1 MYGSTGRSYPSFCEN
16 ALIPIKFQ
24 ILNSQVVVN
33 SKCHPK
39 YSSRAAFIFFE
50 DYMLQPSNFETS
62 RILNIHQ
69 THKLRISIVTTMCL
83 VISLFLQTLALDARN
98 APESFAD
105 LVEEVGSSV
114 VNITTT
120 TKVEAPVVP
129 RGVVPEGSPFEE
141 LFRDFQNPNSP
152 RQRPRNANA
161 LGSGFVISSDGFIV
175 TNHHVINGA
184 DQITIEFNDGSFRE
198 AVVVG
203 SDENIDIALLKVKS
217 ETKLDFVK
225 FGNSDISRVG
235 DWVMAMGNPLGQ
247 GFSVS
252 VGIISARNRELAGN
266 YDDYIQTDAAI
277 NRGNSGGPLFNM
289 AGEVVGVNTAILSP
303 NGGSIGIGF
312 SMASNVVEPIV
323 EQLKEFGEVRRGWL
337 GVSIGDLNQD
347 MADALGMDEPSGS
360 IILEVYDGPS
370 KDAGLLA
377 SDVIVMFDNKK
388 VGNSGELV
396 RIVGDTTVGRNVDV
410 VVLRQG
416 ERITVSVRL
425 GQRPTNKELNARV
438 TQPEPA
444 KPNETAIDGIGLSEL
459 TDSLREEFSI
469 DPEISG
475 LIILSVDESSSAY
488 ENGLRVGDIIT
499 DVAQKPVNTV
509 KEVEELVSG
518 AKNEGRQSILLLVR
532 REGQPRFIVLKFN

>member
-1 MYGSTGRSYPSFCEN
+1 
-16 ALIPIKFQ
+16 
-24 ILNSQVVVN
+24 
-33 SKCHPK
+33 
-39 YSSRAAFIFFE
+39 
-50 DYMLQPSNFETS
+50 MLQPSNFETS

-69 THKLRISIVTTMCL
+69 THKLRISIVTTICL
-83 VISLFLQTLALDARN
+83 AISLFLQTLALDARS

>member
-1 MYGSTGRSYPSFCEN
+1 MRQFY
-16 ALIPIKFQ
+16 
-24 ILNSQVVVN
+24 
-33 SKCHPK
+33 
-39 YSSRAAFIFFE
+39 IFK
-50 DYMLQPSNFETS
+50 TA
-62 RILNIHQ
+62 
-69 THKLRISIVTTMCL
+69 RISTAEDIRKLQQVILTTFF
-83 VISLFLQTLALDARN
+83 VIISVFLQTIVLNARG

-105 LVEEVGSSV
+105 LVEDVGSSV

-120 TKVEAPVVP
+120 TKVESPVVP

-184 DQITIEFNDGSFRE
+184 DQITIEFNDGSFRD
-198 AVVVG
+198 AVVIG
-203 SDENIDIALLKVKS
+203 SDENIDIALLKVDA
-217 ETKLDFVK
+217 ETTLEFVE
-225 FGNSDISRVG
+225 FGDSDISRVG

-289 AGEVVGVNTAILSP
+289 NGEVVGVNTAILSP

-312 SMASNVVEPIV
+312 SMASNVVEPV
-323 EQLKEFGEVRRGWL
+323 VKQLKEFGEVRRGWL

-347 MADALGMDEPSGS
+347 MADALGMKEPSGS
-360 IILEVYDGPS
+360 IVLEVYDGPS

-377 SDVIVMFDNKK
+377 SDVIVMFDNKE
-388 VGNSGELV
+388 VSNSGELV
-396 RIVGDTTVGRNVDV
+396 RIVGDTTVGRTVDV
-410 VVLRQG
+410 IVLRQG
-416 ERITVSVRL
+416 ERIKVRVKL
-425 GQRPTNKELNARV
+425 GQRPTNKELNKQV
-438 TQPEPA
+438 TPPEPT
-444 KPNETAIDGIGLSEL
+444 KPNEDAIDGAGLSEL
-459 TDSLREEFSI
+459 TDSLREEYGI
-469 DPEISG
+469 DPAISG
-475 LIILSVDESSSAY
+475 VIIMSVDETSSAY
-488 ENGLRVGDIIT
+488 ENGLRKGDVIT
-499 DVAQKPVNTV
+499 DVAQKPIGSV
-509 KEVEELVSG
+509 KEVEDLVSS
-518 AKNEGRQSILLLVR
+518 AKSEGRQSVLLLVR

>member
-1 MYGSTGRSYPSFCEN
+1 MLQASIAKSTQVLSVEYIVKTRR
-16 ALIPIKFQ
+16 L
-24 ILNSQVVVN
+24 ILNL
-33 SKCHPK
+33 
-39 YSSRAAFIFFE
+39 IFLMMIF
-50 DYMLQPSNFETS
+50 L
-62 RILNIHQ
+62 
-69 THKLRISIVTTMCL
+69 
-83 VISLFLQTLALDARN
+83 LQTMVLSARGV
-98 APESFAD
+98 PESFAD
-105 LVEEVGSSV
+105 LVENVGAAV

-184 DQITIEFNDGSFRE
+184 DQITIEFNDGSFRD
-198 AVVVG
+198 AVVIG
-203 SDENIDIALLKVKS
+203 SDENIDIALLKVDS
-217 ETKLDFVK
+217 ETNLEFVN
-225 FGNSDISRVG
+225 FGDSDISRVG

-252 VGIISARNRELAGN
+252 VGIISAHNRELAGN

-289 AGEVVGVNTAILSP
+289 EGQVVGVNTAILSP

-312 SMASNVVEPIV
+312 SMASNVVEPV
-323 EQLKEFGEVRRGWL
+323 VKQLKEFGEVRRGWL

-347 MADALGMDEPSGS
+347 MADALGMAEPRGS
-360 IILEVYDGPS
+360 IVLEVYDGPS

-377 SDVIVMFDNKK
+377 SDVIVMFDEKE
-388 VGNSGELV
+388 VGDSGELV
-396 RIVGDTTVGRNVDV
+396 RIVGDTTVGRTVDV
-410 VVLRQG
+410 IVLRQG
-416 ERITVSVRL
+416 ERIKVSVKL
-425 GQRPTNKELNARV
+425 GQRPTNKELNAKV
-438 TQPEPA
+438 ATPEPA
-444 KPNETAIDGIGLSEL
+444 KPNEDAIDGVGLSEI
-459 TDSLREEFSI
+459 TDTLREEYSV
-469 DPEISG
+469 DPAISG
-475 LIILSVDESSSAY
+475 LIIVSIDEASSAY
-488 ENGLRVGDIIT
+488 ENGLRKGDIIT

-509 KEVEELVSG
+509 KEVAELVSS
-518 AKNEGRQSILLLVR
+518 AKSEGRQSVLLLVR

>member
-1 MYGSTGRSYPSFCEN
+1 M
-16 ALIPIKFQ
+16 
-24 ILNSQVVVN
+24 
-33 SKCHPK
+33 PK
-39 YSSRAAFIFFE
+39 
-50 DYMLQPSNFETS
+50 
-62 RILNIHQ
+62 
-69 THKLRISIVTTMCL
+69 
-83 VISLFLQTLALDARN
+83 
-98 APESFAD
+98 
-105 LVEEVGSSV
+105 
-114 VNITTT
+114 
-120 TKVEAPVVP
+120 
-129 RGVVPEGSPFEE
+129 GSPFEE

>member
-1 MYGSTGRSYPSFCEN
+1 
-16 ALIPIKFQ
+16 
-24 ILNSQVVVN
+24 
-33 SKCHPK
+33 
-39 YSSRAAFIFFE
+39 
-50 DYMLQPSNFETS
+50 MLQPSNFETS

-69 THKLRISIVTTMCL
+69 TNKLQTSTMATICL

-225 FGNSDISRVG
+225 FGNSDVSRVG

>member
-1 MYGSTGRSYPSFCEN
+1 MRQFY
-16 ALIPIKFQ
+16 
-24 ILNSQVVVN
+24 
-33 SKCHPK
+33 
-39 YSSRAAFIFFE
+39 IFK
-50 DYMLQPSNFETS
+50 TA
-62 RILNIHQ
+62 
-69 THKLRISIVTTMCL
+69 RISTAEDIRKL
-83 VISLFLQTLALDARN
+83 QQVILTAFFVIISVFLQTIVLNARG

-105 LVEEVGSSV
+105 LVEDVGSSV

-120 TKVEAPVVP
+120 TKVESPVVP

-184 DQITIEFNDGSFRE
+184 DQITIEFNDGSFRD
-198 AVVVG
+198 AVVIG
-203 SDENIDIALLKVKS
+203 SDENIDIALLKVDA
-217 ETKLDFVK
+217 ETTLEFVE
-225 FGNSDISRVG
+225 FGDSDISRVG

-289 AGEVVGVNTAILSP
+289 NGEVVGVNTAILSP

-312 SMASNVVEPIV
+312 SMASNVVEPV
-323 EQLKEFGEVRRGWL
+323 VKQLKEFGEVRRGWL

-347 MADALGMDEPSGS
+347 MADALGMKEPSGS
-360 IILEVYDGPS
+360 IVLEVYDGPS

-377 SDVIVMFDNKK
+377 SDVIVMFDNKE
-388 VGNSGELV
+388 VSNSGELV
-396 RIVGDTTVGRNVDV
+396 RIVGDTTVGRTVDV
-410 VVLRQG
+410 IVLRQG
-416 ERITVSVRL
+416 ERIKVSVKL
-425 GQRPTNKELNARV
+425 GQRPTNKELNAQV
-438 TQPEPA
+438 TPPEPA
-444 KPNETAIDGIGLSEL
+444 KPNEDAIDGAGLSEL
-459 TDSLREEFSI
+459 TDSLREEYGI
-469 DPEISG
+469 DPAISG
-475 LIILSVDESSSAY
+475 VIIMSVDETSSAY
-488 ENGLRVGDIIT
+488 ENGLRKGDVIT
-499 DVAQKPVNTV
+499 DVAQKPIGSVE
-509 KEVEELVSG
+509 EVEELVSS
-518 AKNEGRQSILLLVR
+518 AKSEGRQSVLLLVR

>member
-1 MYGSTGRSYPSFCEN
+1 MRQFY
-16 ALIPIKFQ
+16 
-24 ILNSQVVVN
+24 
-33 SKCHPK
+33 
-39 YSSRAAFIFFE
+39 IFK
-50 DYMLQPSNFETS
+50 TA
-62 RILNIHQ
+62 
-69 THKLRISIVTTMCL
+69 RISTAEDIRKL
-83 VISLFLQTLALDARN
+83 QQVILTAFFVIISVFLQTIVLNARG

-105 LVEEVGSSV
+105 LVEDVGSSV

-120 TKVEAPVVP
+120 TKVESPVVP

-184 DQITIEFNDGSFRE
+184 DQITIEFNDGSFRD
-198 AVVVG
+198 AVVIG
-203 SDENIDIALLKVKS
+203 SDENIDIALLKVDA
-217 ETKLDFVK
+217 ETTLEFVE
-225 FGNSDISRVG
+225 FGDSDISRVG

-289 AGEVVGVNTAILSP
+289 DGEVVGVNTAILSP
-303 NGGSIGIGF
+303 TGGSIGIGF
-312 SMASNVVEPIV
+312 SMASNVVEPV
-323 EQLKEFGEVRRGWL
+323 VNQLKEFGEVRRGWL

-347 MADALGMDEPSGS
+347 MADALGMKEPSGS
-360 IILEVYDGPS
+360 IVLEVYDGPS

-377 SDVIVMFDNKK
+377 SDVIVMFDNKE

-396 RIVGDTTVGRNVDV
+396 RIVGDTTVGRTVDV
-410 VVLRQG
+410 IVLRQG
-416 ERITVSVRL
+416 ERIKVSVKL
-425 GQRPTNKELNARV
+425 GQRPTNKELNAQV
-438 TQPEPA
+438 TSPEPA
-444 KPNETAIDGIGLSEL
+444 KPNEDAIDGTGLSEL
-459 TDSLREEFSI
+459 TDSLREEYGI
-469 DPEISG
+469 DPAISG
-475 LIILSVDESSSAY
+475 VIIMSVDETSSAY
-488 ENGLRVGDIIT
+488 ENGLRKGDVIT
-499 DVAQKPVNTV
+499 DVAQKPIGSVE
-509 KEVEELVSG
+509 EVEELVSS
-518 AKNEGRQSILLLVR
+518 AKSEGRQSVLLLVR

>member
-1 MYGSTGRSYPSFCEN
+1 MRQFYIFKT
-16 ALIPIKFQ
+16 AQ
-24 ILNSQVVVN
+24 ILTGEDIIKLKQFIL
-33 SKCHPK
+33 
-39 YSSRAAFIFFE
+39 AAFFI
-50 DYMLQPSNFETS
+50 T
-62 RILNIHQ
+62 
-69 THKLRISIVTTMCL
+69 ISI
-83 VISLFLQTLALDARN
+83 FLQTVVLNARGV
-98 APESFAD
+98 PESFAD
-105 LVEEVGSSV
+105 LVENVGSSV

-120 TKVEAPVVP
+120 TKVESPVVP

-184 DQITIEFNDGSFRE
+184 DQITIEFNDGSFRD
-198 AVVVG
+198 AVVIG
-203 SDENIDIALLKVKS
+203 SDENIDIALLKVDA
-217 ETKLDFVK
+217 ETTLEFVE
-225 FGNSDISRVG
+225 FGDSDISRVG

-252 VGIISARNRELAGN
+252 VGIISARNRELSGN

-289 AGEVVGVNTAILSP
+289 DGEVVGVNTAILSP

-312 SMASNVVEPIV
+312 SMASNVVEPV
-323 EQLKEFGEVRRGWL
+323 VKQLKEFGEVRRGWL

-347 MADALGMDEPSGS
+347 MADALGMKEPSGS
-360 IILEVYDGPS
+360 IVLEVYDGPS

-388 VGNSGELV
+388 VSNSGELV
-396 RIVGDTTVGRNVDV
+396 RIVGDTTVGRTVDV
-410 VVLRQG
+410 IVLRQG
-416 ERITVSVRL
+416 ERIKVGVKL
-425 GQRPTNKELNARV
+425 GQRPTNKELNAQV

-444 KPNETAIDGIGLSEL
+444 KPNEDAIDGVGLSEL
-459 TDSLREEFSI
+459 TDSLREEYGI
-469 DPEISG
+469 DPTISG
-475 LIILSVDESSSAY
+475 VIIMSVDETSSAY
-488 ENGLRVGDIIT
+488 ENGLRKGDVIT
-499 DVAQKPVNTV
+499 DVAQKPIGSVE
-509 KEVEELVSG
+509 EVEELVSS
-518 AKNEGRQSILLLVR
+518 AKSEGRQSVLLLVR

>member
-1 MYGSTGRSYPSFCEN
+1 
-16 ALIPIKFQ
+16 
-24 ILNSQVVVN
+24 
-33 SKCHPK
+33 
-39 YSSRAAFIFFE
+39 
-50 DYMLQPSNFETS
+50 MLQPSNFETS

-83 VISLFLQTLALDARN
+83 VISLFLQTLALDARS

-225 FGNSDISRVG
+225 FGNSDVSRVG

>member
-1 MYGSTGRSYPSFCEN
+1 MRQFYIFKTARIWTAEDIRK
-16 ALIPIKFQ
+16 LQ
-24 ILNSQVVVN
+24 QVILTT
-33 SKCHPK
+33 
-39 YSSRAAFIFFE
+39 FFV
-50 DYMLQPSNFETS
+50 
-62 RILNIHQ
+62 I
-69 THKLRISIVTTMCL
+69 ISV
-83 VISLFLQTLALDARN
+83 FLQTIVLNARG

-105 LVEEVGSSV
+105 LVEDVGSSV

-120 TKVEAPVVP
+120 TKVESPVVP

-184 DQITIEFNDGSFRE
+184 DQITIEFNDGSFRD
-198 AVVVG
+198 AVVIG
-203 SDENIDIALLKVKS
+203 SDENIDIALLKVDA
-217 ETKLDFVK
+217 ETTLEFVE
-225 FGNSDISRVG
+225 FGDSDISRVG

-289 AGEVVGVNTAILSP
+289 NGEVVGVNTAILSP

-312 SMASNVVEPIV
+312 SMASNVVEPV
-323 EQLKEFGEVRRGWL
+323 VKQLKEFGEVRRGWL

-347 MADALGMDEPSGS
+347 MADALGMKEPSGS
-360 IILEVYDGPS
+360 IVLEVYDGPS

-377 SDVIVMFDNKK
+377 SDVIVMFDNKE
-388 VGNSGELV
+388 VSNSGELV
-396 RIVGDTTVGRNVDV
+396 RIVGDTTVGRTVDV
-410 VVLRQG
+410 IVLRQG
-416 ERITVSVRL
+416 ERIKVRVKL
-425 GQRPTNKELNARV
+425 GQRPTNKELNKQV
-438 TQPEPA
+438 TPPEPT
-444 KPNETAIDGIGLSEL
+444 KPNEDAIDGAGLSEL
-459 TDSLREEFSI
+459 TDSLREEYGI
-469 DPEISG
+469 DPAISG
-475 LIILSVDESSSAY
+475 VIIMSVDETSSAY
-488 ENGLRVGDIIT
+488 ENGLRKGDVIT
-499 DVAQKPVNTV
+499 DVAQKPIGSV
-509 KEVEELVSG
+509 KEVEDLVSS
-518 AKNEGRQSILLLVR
+518 AKSEGRQSVLLLVR

>member
-1 MYGSTGRSYPSFCEN
+1 MRQFY
-16 ALIPIKFQ
+16 
-24 ILNSQVVVN
+24 
-33 SKCHPK
+33 
-39 YSSRAAFIFFE
+39 IFK
-50 DYMLQPSNFETS
+50 TA
-62 RILNIHQ
+62 
-69 THKLRISIVTTMCL
+69 RISTAEDIRKL
-83 VISLFLQTLALDARN
+83 QQVILTAFFVIISVFLQTIVLNARG

-105 LVEEVGSSV
+105 LVEDVGSSV

-120 TKVEAPVVP
+120 TKVESPVVP

-184 DQITIEFNDGSFRE
+184 DQITIEFNDGSFRD
-198 AVVVG
+198 AVVIG
-203 SDENIDIALLKVKS
+203 SDENIDIALLKVDA
-217 ETKLDFVK
+217 ETTLEFVE
-225 FGNSDISRVG
+225 FGDSDISRVG

-289 AGEVVGVNTAILSP
+289 NGEVVGVNTAILSP

-312 SMASNVVEPIV
+312 SMASNVVEPV
-323 EQLKEFGEVRRGWL
+323 VKQLKEFGEVRRGWL

-347 MADALGMDEPSGS
+347 MADALGMKEPSGS
-360 IILEVYDGPS
+360 IVLEVYDGPS

-377 SDVIVMFDNKK
+377 SDVIVMFDNKE
-388 VGNSGELV
+388 VSNSGELV
-396 RIVGDTTVGRNVDV
+396 RIVGDTTVGRTVDV
-410 VVLRQG
+410 IVLRQG
-416 ERITVSVRL
+416 ERIKVRVKL
-425 GQRPTNKELNARV
+425 GQRPTNKELNKQVA
-438 TQPEPA
+438 PSEPT
-444 KPNETAIDGIGLSEL
+444 KPNEDAIDGAGLSEL
-459 TDSLREEFSI
+459 TDSLREEYGI
-469 DPEISG
+469 DPAISG
-475 LIILSVDESSSAY
+475 VIIMSVDETSSAY
-488 ENGLRVGDIIT
+488 ENGLRKGDVIT
-499 DVAQKPVNTV
+499 DVAQKPIGSVE
-509 KEVEELVSG
+509 EVEELVSS
-518 AKNEGRQSILLLVR
+518 AKSEGRQSVLLLVR

>member
-1 MYGSTGRSYPSFCEN
+1 MRQFYIRKT
-16 ALIPIKFQ
+16 A
-24 ILNSQVVVN
+24 
-33 SKCHPK
+33 
-39 YSSRAAFIFFE
+39 
-50 DYMLQPSNFETS
+50 
-62 RILNIHQ
+62 
-69 THKLRISIVTTMCL
+69 RISTAEDIRKL
-83 VISLFLQTLALDARN
+83 QQVILTAFFVIISVFLQTIVLNARG

-105 LVEEVGSSV
+105 LVEDVGSSV

-120 TKVEAPVVP
+120 TKVESPVVP

-184 DQITIEFNDGSFRE
+184 DQITIEFNDGSFRD
-198 AVVVG
+198 AVVIG
-203 SDENIDIALLKVKS
+203 SDENIDIALLKVDA
-217 ETKLDFVK
+217 ETPLEFVK
-225 FGNSDISRVG
+225 FGDSDISRVG

-252 VGIISARNRELAGN
+252 VGIISARNRELSGN

-289 AGEVVGVNTAILSP
+289 DGQVVGVNTAILSP

-312 SMASNVVEPIV
+312 SMASNVVEPV
-323 EQLKEFGEVRRGWL
+323 VRQLKEFGEVRRGWL

-347 MADALGMDEPSGS
+347 MADALGMKEPSGS
-360 IILEVYDGPS
+360 IVLEVYDGPS

-377 SDVIVMFDNKK
+377 SDVIVMFDNKE
-388 VGNSGELV
+388 VSNSGELV
-396 RIVGDTTVGRNVDV
+396 RIVGDTTVGRTVDV
-410 VVLRQG
+410 IVLRQG
-416 ERITVSVRL
+416 ERIKVSVKL
-425 GQRPTNKELNARV
+425 GQRPTNKELNAQV

-444 KPNETAIDGIGLSEL
+444 KPNEDAIDGAGLSEL
-459 TDSLREEFSI
+459 TDSLREEYGI
-469 DPEISG
+469 DSTISG
-475 LIILSVDESSSAY
+475 VIIMSLDETSSAY
-488 ENGLRVGDIIT
+488 ENGLRKGDVIT
-499 DVAQKPVNTV
+499 DVAQKPIGSV
-509 KEVEELVSG
+509 KEVEELVSS
-518 AKNEGRQSILLLVR
+518 AKSEGRQSVLLLVR

>member
-1 MYGSTGRSYPSFCEN
+1 
-16 ALIPIKFQ
+16 
-24 ILNSQVVVN
+24 
-33 SKCHPK
+33 
-39 YSSRAAFIFFE
+39 
-50 DYMLQPSNFETS
+50 MLQSFNFKAS

-69 THKLRISIVTTMCL
+69 THKLRLSIVTTMCL
-83 VISLFLQTLALDARN
+83 AISLFLQTLALDARS

-105 LVEEVGSSV
+105 LVEKVGSSV

-120 TKVEAPVVP
+120 TKVESPVVP

-225 FGNSDISRVG
+225 FGNSDVSRVG

-289 AGEVVGVNTAILSP
+289 TGEVVGVNTAILSP

-377 SDVIVMFDNKK
+377 SDVIVMFDDKK

-444 KPNETAIDGIGLSEL
+444 KPNETAIDGVGLSEL

-475 LIILSVDESSSAY
+475 LIILSVDESSAAY

>member
-1 MYGSTGRSYPSFCEN
+1 
-16 ALIPIKFQ
+16 
-24 ILNSQVVVN
+24 
-33 SKCHPK
+33 
-39 YSSRAAFIFFE
+39 
-50 DYMLQPSNFETS
+50 MLQPSNFETS

-69 THKLRISIVTTMCL
+69 TNKLQTSTMATICL

>member
-1 MYGSTGRSYPSFCEN
+1 MRHFYIFKTAGFST
-16 ALIPIKFQ
+16 A
-24 ILNSQVVVN
+24 
-33 SKCHPK
+33 
-39 YSSRAAFIFFE
+39 E
-50 DYMLQPSNFETS
+50 DIN
-62 RILNIHQ
+62 
-69 THKLRISIVTTMCL
+69 KLRQLIVTAFFVT
-83 VISLFLQTLALDARN
+83 ISVFLQTVVLNARS

-105 LVEEVGSSV
+105 LVEGVGSSV

-184 DQITIEFNDGSFRE
+184 DQITIEFNDGSFRD
-198 AVVVG
+198 AVVIG
-203 SDENIDIALLKVKS
+203 SDENIDIALLKVDA
-217 ETKLDFVK
+217 ETPLEFVK
-225 FGNSDISRVG
+225 FGDSDISRVG

-252 VGIISARNRELAGN
+252 VGIISARNRELSGN

-289 AGEVVGVNTAILSP
+289 DGEVVGVNTAILSP

-312 SMASNVVEPIV
+312 SMASNVVEPV
-323 EQLKEFGEVRRGWL
+323 VKQLKEFGEVRRGWL

-347 MADALGMDEPSGS
+347 MADALGMKEPSGS
-360 IILEVYDGPS
+360 IVLEVYDGPS

-377 SDVIVMFDNKK
+377 SDVIVMFDNKE
-388 VGNSGELV
+388 VSNSGELV
-396 RIVGDTTVGRNVDV
+396 RIVGDTTVGRTVDV
-410 VVLRQG
+410 IVLRQG
-416 ERITVSVRL
+416 ERIKVSVKL
-425 GQRPTNKELNARV
+425 GQRPTNKELNAQV

-444 KPNETAIDGIGLSEL
+444 KPNEDAIVGVGLSEL
-459 TDSLREEFSI
+459 TDSLREEYGI
-469 DPEISG
+469 DPAISG
-475 LIILSVDESSSAY
+475 VIIMSVDETSSAY
-488 ENGLRVGDIIT
+488 ENGLRKGDVIT
-499 DVAQKPVNTV
+499 DVAQKPIGSVE
-509 KEVEELVSG
+509 EVEELVSS
-518 AKNEGRQSILLLVR
+518 AKSEGRQSVLLLVR

>member
-1 MYGSTGRSYPSFCEN
+1 MRQFY
-16 ALIPIKFQ
+16 
-24 ILNSQVVVN
+24 
-33 SKCHPK
+33 
-39 YSSRAAFIFFE
+39 IFK
-50 DYMLQPSNFETS
+50 TA
-62 RILNIHQ
+62 
-69 THKLRISIVTTMCL
+69 RISTAEDIRKL
-83 VISLFLQTLALDARN
+83 QQVILTAFFVIISVFLQTIVLNARG

-105 LVEEVGSSV
+105 LVEDVGPSV

-120 TKVEAPVVP
+120 TKVESPVVP

-184 DQITIEFNDGSFRE
+184 DQITIEFNDGSFRD
-198 AVVVG
+198 AVVIG
-203 SDENIDIALLKVKS
+203 SDENIDIALLKVDA
-217 ETKLDFVK
+217 ETTLEFVE
-225 FGNSDISRVG
+225 FGDSDISRVG

-289 AGEVVGVNTAILSP
+289 NGEVVGVNTAILSP

-312 SMASNVVEPIV
+312 SMASNVVEPV
-323 EQLKEFGEVRRGWL
+323 VKQLKEFGEVRRGWL

-347 MADALGMDEPSGS
+347 MADALGMKEPSGS
-360 IILEVYDGPS
+360 IVLEVYDGPS

-377 SDVIVMFDNKK
+377 SDVIVMFDNKE
-388 VGNSGELV
+388 VSNSGELV
-396 RIVGDTTVGRNVDV
+396 RIVGDTTVGRTVDV
-410 VVLRQG
+410 IVLRQG
-416 ERITVSVRL
+416 ERIKVRVKL
-425 GQRPTNKELNARV
+425 GQRPTNNELNKQVAP
-438 TQPEPA
+438 PEPT
-444 KPNETAIDGIGLSEL
+444 KPNEDAIDGAGLSEL
-459 TDSLREEFSI
+459 TDSLREEYGI
-469 DPEISG
+469 DPAISG
-475 LIILSVDESSSAY
+475 VIIMSVDETSSAY
-488 ENGLRVGDIIT
+488 ENGLRKGDVIT
-499 DVAQKPVNTV
+499 DVAQKPIGSVE
-509 KEVEELVSG
+509 EVEELVSN
-518 AKNEGRQSILLLVR
+518 AKSEGRQSVLLLVR

>member
-1 MYGSTGRSYPSFCEN
+1 MR
-16 ALIPIKFQ
+16 Q
-24 ILNSQVVVN
+24 IS
-33 SKCHPK
+33 
-39 YSSRAAFIFFE
+39 IFK
-50 DYMLQPSNFETS
+50 TA
-62 RILNIHQ
+62 
-69 THKLRISIVTTMCL
+69 RISTAEDIRKLQKFILTSFF
-83 VISLFLQTLALDARN
+83 VILSVFLQTIVLNARS

-105 LVEEVGSSV
+105 LVEDVGSSV

-161 LGSGFVISSDGFIV
+161 LGSGFVISSDGYIV

-198 AVVVG
+198 AVIIG
-203 SDENIDIALLKVKS
+203 SDENIDIALLKVDA
-217 ETKLDFVK
+217 ETTLEFVE
-225 FGNSDISRVG
+225 FGDSDISRVG

-252 VGIISARNRELAGN
+252 VGIISARNRELSGN

-289 AGEVVGVNTAILSP
+289 DGEVVGVNTAILSP

-312 SMASNVVEPIV
+312 SMASNVVEPV
-323 EQLKEFGEVRRGWL
+323 VKQLKEFGEVRRGWL

-347 MADALGMDEPSGS
+347 MADALGMKEPSGS
-360 IILEVYDGPS
+360 IVLEVYEGPS

-377 SDVIVMFDNKK
+377 SDVIVMFDNKE

-396 RIVGDTTVGRNVDV
+396 RIVGDTTVGRTVDV
-410 VVLRQG
+410 IVLRQG
-416 ERITVSVRL
+416 ERIKVSVKL
-425 GQRPTNKELNARV
+425 GQRPTNKELNAQV
-438 TQPEPA
+438 APPEPA
-444 KPNETAIDGIGLSEL
+444 KPNEDAIEGAGLSEL
-459 TDSLREEFSI
+459 TDSLREEYGI
-469 DPEISG
+469 DPAISG
-475 LIILSVDESSSAY
+475 VIIMSVDETSSAY
-488 ENGLRVGDIIT
+488 ENGLRKGDVIT
-499 DVAQKPVNTV
+499 DVAQKPIGSVEEV
-509 KEVEELVSG
+509 KELVSS
-518 AKNEGRQSILLLVR
+518 AKSEGRQSVLLLVR
-532 REGQPRFIVLKFN
+532 REGQPRFIVLKFK

>member
-1 MYGSTGRSYPSFCEN
+1 MRQFY
-16 ALIPIKFQ
+16 
-24 ILNSQVVVN
+24 
-33 SKCHPK
+33 
-39 YSSRAAFIFFE
+39 IFK
-50 DYMLQPSNFETS
+50 TA
-62 RILNIHQ
+62 
-69 THKLRISIVTTMCL
+69 RISTAEDIRKLQQFILTAFF
-83 VISLFLQTLALDARN
+83 VIISVFLQTIVVTARG

-105 LVEEVGSSV
+105 LVEDVGSSV

-120 TKVEAPVVP
+120 TKVESPVVP

-184 DQITIEFNDGSFRE
+184 DQITIEFNDGSFRD
-198 AVVVG
+198 AVVIG
-203 SDENIDIALLKVKS
+203 SDENIDIALLKVDAEKPL
-217 ETKLDFVK
+217 EFVK
-225 FGNSDISRVG
+225 FGDSDTSRVG

-252 VGIISARNRELAGN
+252 VGIISARNRELSGN

-289 AGEVVGVNTAILSP
+289 DGEVVGVNTAILSP

-312 SMASNVVEPIV
+312 SMASNVVEPV
-323 EQLKEFGEVRRGWL
+323 VKQLIEFGEVRRGWL

-347 MADALGMDEPSGS
+347 MADALGMKEPSGS
-360 IILEVYDGPS
+360 IVLEVYDGPS

-377 SDVIVMFDNKK
+377 SDVIVMFDNKE
-388 VGNSGELV
+388 VSNSGELV
-396 RIVGDTTVGRNVDV
+396 RIVGDTTVGRTVDV
-410 VVLRQG
+410 IVLRQG
-416 ERITVSVRL
+416 ERIKVGVKL
-425 GQRPTNKELNARV
+425 GQRPTNKELNAQV

-444 KPNETAIDGIGLSEL
+444 KPNEDAIDGVGLSEL
-459 TDSLREEFSI
+459 TDSMREEYGI
-469 DPEISG
+469 DPTISG
-475 LIILSVDESSSAY
+475 VIIMSVDETSSAY
-488 ENGLRVGDIIT
+488 ENGLRKGDVIT
-499 DVAQKPVNTV
+499 DVAQKPIGSVE
-509 KEVEELVSG
+509 EVEELVSS
-518 AKNEGRQSILLLVR
+518 AKSEGRQSVLLLVR